1 MPLEQRTLITKDM
14 VRHTLATSAKRDIIM
29 ISIIFVPVLIFF
41 SFMAMIV
48 SRSANIW
55 FVPAIFAALY
65 VIAILYMVFFAKG
78 AKRGEFRFLKD
89 TVQGLAEKDH
99 FVYNGRHRIPQSSI
113 YFSRCGRA
121 VISARQLSLHS
132 VGDECLLV
140 IADDRKETILAYYNL
155 KYYRTE
161 EWDG

>member
-1 MPLEQRTLITKDM
+1 MPLEKRTLITKDM
-14 VRHTLATSAKRDIIM
+14 IRHSLATSAKRDIIM

-48 SRSANIW
+48 SWSANIW
-55 FVPAIFAALY
+55 FLPAIFAALY
-65 VIAILYMVFFAKG
+65 VIAILYMVFFAKR
-78 AKRGEFRFLKD
+78 AQRGQFRFLKD
-89 TVQGLAEKDH
+89 TVQGLAEDDH
-99 FVYNGRHRIPQSSI
+99 LVYRYGRRRAQSSI
-113 YFSRCGRA
+113 YFSRYGRA
-121 VISARQLSLHS
+121 VIAPSQLSLYS